1 MSRPP
6 PWPSQPATRSRR
18 PSPNLDGTRSDDY
31 VGIPAPTGG
40 IEPADRAEVLCTWI
54 PMTPDSTLT
63 KVLCLV
69 VLAVL
74 AIAAGYAVVISLT
87 NYSTIGV

>member
-1 MSRPP
+1 MGPLTEPR
-6 PWPSQPATRSRR
+6 QPA
-18 PSPNLDGTRSDDY
+18 LG
-31 VGIPAPTGG
+31 
-40 IEPADRAEVLCTWI
+40 I

-74 AIAAGYAVVISLT
+74 AAASGYAVVMCFT
-87 NYSTIGV
+87 NYSAISV